1 MRGTQMKLGMAI
13 KTARN
18 GLKITQSELADKL
31 NISVRYLQT
40 IENESQTPS
49 YAVLERIFEYL
60 NIPSSVVFE
69 PEEGEDSADKTELL
83 YLINNRCSERDIE
96 VLLATARALIVRN
109 DSDNAVDSE

>member
-1 MRGTQMKLGMAI
+1 MRGTQIKLGMAI

-18 GLKITQSELADKL
+18 EMKITQSELADKL

-49 YAVLERIFEYL
+49 YTVLERILEIL

-69 PEEGEDSADKTELL
+69 SLGGESSVEKEELL
-83 YLINNRCSERDIE
+83 YLINNRCCERDIE
-96 VLLATARALIVRN
+96 VLLATAKALVR
-109 DSDNAVDSE
+109 